1 MVLPSLENKQKVRV
15 GSVRK
20 ISRKP
25 KEEKA
30 SRHFWKIEK
39 RQLPNLLML
48 KKEVLLVVRVEVSR

>member
-1 MVLPSLENKQKVRV
+1 M

-39 RQLPNLLML
+39 TAPQLVDAE
-48 KKEVLLVVRVEVSR
+48 KRSFISC